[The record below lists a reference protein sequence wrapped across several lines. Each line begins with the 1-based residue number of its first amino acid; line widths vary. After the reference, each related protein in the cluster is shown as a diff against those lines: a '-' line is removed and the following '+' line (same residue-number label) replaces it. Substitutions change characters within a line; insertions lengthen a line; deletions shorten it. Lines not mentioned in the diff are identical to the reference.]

1 MTRIYLRKEEATAKN
16 WYSCKELKEL
26 FRLKPARG
34 QVHVGEV
41 WQGQGTYLVYDKK
54 DCVAMRPYRKPTA
67 KQLAALAEG
76 RECLGSKRCATEGC
90 DGRIYYDYESG
101 RYCNKC
107 KEARRL
113 ESIRRTC
120 LSYENHEKPI
130 CFLDKK
136 TTGLDANAEII
147 EIAIIDRSGKTLLDT
162 LVKPNASIQAEASA
176 IHGIYDC
183 DVENAPSFAEIFE
196 QVKAIYETHL
206 VLIYNASFDNRLITQ
221 SAASH
226 CIEFDAEQYNTS
238 CLMQLYAEHYNEYND
253 YHKSYEWQSLS
264 SAAYHCDIKIDRAAH
279 RARSDCLT
287 AQAVYNYL
295 LNQYMLNIKNKKSS

>member
-1 MTRIYLRKEEATAKN
+1 MTRIYLKKEEATARG

-34 QVHVGEV
+34 QGYAGEV

-54 DCVAMRPYRKPTA
+54 DCVAMRPYRKPTE
-67 KQLAALAEG
+67 KQLAALAAG

-101 RYCNKC
+101 RYCSTC
-107 KEARRL
+107 TEARRL
-113 ESIRRTC
+113 ASIKRTC
-120 LSYENHEKPI
+120 LSYENHEKQI
-130 CFLDKK
+130 CFLDTE

-162 LVKPNASIQAEASA
+162 LVKPNASIPAEASA

-183 DVENAPSFAEIFE
+183 DVENAPSFAEVFE
-196 QVKAIYETHL
+196 QVQAIYETHL
-206 VLIYNASFDNRLITQ
+206 VLIYNASFDNRIIKQ
-221 SAASH
+221 SAAAH
-226 CIEFDAEQYNTS
+226 GIDFDAKQYATG
-238 CLMQLYAEHYNEYND
+238 CLMNLYAEHYNEYND
-253 YHKSYEWQSLS
+253 YHKSYKWQSLS
-264 SAAYHCDIKIDRAAH
+264 SAAYQCGIEIEGAAH

-287 AQAVYNYL
+287 ALGVFEYVM
-295 LNQYMLNIKNKKSS
+295 NQVQR